1 MAFHSRISA
10 FRLSTLLL
18 AFAFTGALAA
28 CAGEPEDEES
38 IEPAAEADEQ
48 VAADEDELAAAAP
61 GGWKKA
67 DLTNFTS
74 YPDPGSDECENYNGC
89 QWAGYFAFVN
99 GKKSKNWVKNHNIIA
114 VHSKHANQYKLKTLR
129 LKKGSDQIDVK
140 VYDMCADSD
149 CNGCCTKNSKKT
161 GFLIDIESYT
171 MDRFGHGDGTVQWK
185 CLDCNN

>member
-1 MAFHSRISA
+1 MAIRSKNSGFDLSA
-10 FRLSTLLL
+10 LVL
-18 AFAFTGALAA
+18 AAVFAAGSAACAAEPEDQAIEPGAGEEEALAA
-28 CAGEPEDEES
+28 DEEE
-38 IEPAAEADEQ
+38 IE
-48 VAADEDELAAAAP
+48 AAAP
-61 GGWKKA
+61 GWKKA

-99 GKKSKNWVKNHNIIA
+99 GKKSKNWVKNHNIVA
-114 VHSKHANQYKLKTLR
+114 VHSKHANKYKLKTLR

-161 GFLIDIESYT
+161 GFLIDIESFT
-171 MDRFGHGDGTVQWK
+171 MDRFGHGSGKVDWK
-185 CLDCNN
+185 CLDCGN